1 MTPLPLMMDGF
12 AQGDDEDVLLGCQ
25 LNMAAASFG
34 FCAPG
39 E

>member
-12 AQGDDEDVLLGCQ
+12 AQGDDEDVLGCQ